1 MLSTAG
7 SAAAGPVPGFSVL
20 AADPRVVAIPVNTA
34 QAAAL
39 GFKIYTIASEPFK
52 FPEPV
57 LISGGCEDYGEVA
70 FQLDAAQPG
79 YVRGDNRLLKRLFGT
94 FAPSRGG
101 LLPSNT
107 GELLGIMVNRDYCAR
122 VKDFNPRTTFRAGDD
137 TTAQSTGAVLD
148 SLVAR
153 VQALPLGLQ

>member
-1 MLSTAG
+1 
-7 SAAAGPVPGFSVL
+7 
-20 AADPRVVAIPVNTA
+20 
-34 QAAAL
+34 
-39 GFKIYTIASEPFK
+39 
-52 FPEPV
+52 V
-57 LISGGCEDYGEVA
+57 LISGGGEGYGEVA

-79 YVRGDNRLLKRLFGT
+79 YVRVDNRLLKRLFGT
-94 FAPSRGG
+94 FAPSRGD

-107 GELLGIMVNRDYCAR
+107 GELLGIMVNRDYCAL

>member
-1 MLSTAG
+1 
-7 SAAAGPVPGFSVL
+7 L
-20 AADPRVVAIPVNTA
+20 AADPRVVAIPVNAA

-39 GFKIYTIASEPFK
+39 GFKIYTLASEPFK
-52 FPEPV
+52 FPEAV

-79 YVRGDNRLLKRLFGT
+79 YVRDDNRLLKRLFGT
-94 FAPSRGG
+94 FAPSRGD

-122 VKDFNPRTTFRAGDD
+122 VKDLNPRTTFRAGDD
-137 TTAQSTGAVLD
+137 TTW
-148 SLVAR
+148 
-153 VQALPLGLQ
+153 

>member
-1 MLSTAG
+1 M
-7 SAAAGPVPGFSVL
+7 PGFSVL
-20 AADPRVVAIPVNTA
+20 SVDPRVVAIPVNTA

-39 GFKIYTIASEPFK
+39 GFKIYSIASEPFK

-79 YVRGDNRLLKRLFGT
+79 YVRDANRLLKRLFGT

>member
-1 MLSTAG
+1 LS
-7 SAAAGPVPGFSVL
+7 V
-20 AADPRVVAIPVNTA
+20 DPRVVAIPVNTA

-39 GFKIYTIASEPFK
+39 GFKIYSIASEPFK

-79 YVRGDNRLLKRLFGT
+79 YVRDANRLLKRLFGT